1 MKWKKQFELER
12 IMNKSLINYEESKV
26 FIKPILN
33 SQILSTNEFIK
44 LLNRSV
50 TESLIRYIILWELFS
65 Y

>member
-12 IMNKSLINYEESKV
+12 IMNKSLINYEEIKV
-26 FIKPILN
+26 FIKSILN
-33 SQILSTNEFIK
+33 SEILSTNEFIK